1 MNGRKVAVVTGSGSG
16 VGAATVLLFAQR
28 GYDVVVNWSRS
39 EREAQDSA
47 AACRAAGADV
57 LVQQADVADDA
68 QCRALVAA
76 AVGRW
81 GRLDALVNNA
91 AVSLFGAAAKW
102 DALDPQAFHQVMG
115 VNTVGA
121 FQMVRAALSHLKET
135 GGSIVNV
142 SSIAGTLGIG
152 SSAPYVAS
160 KGALN
165 ALTLYLAR
173 ALAPQ
178 VRVNAVCPGLVTSR
192 WFARG
197 MGEAAADKVREG
209 YEADVP
215 LGRSCTPEDVA
226 EAIVWLADGAR
237 TTTGELLALDGGM
250 HLGRVARR

>member
-1 MNGRKVAVVTGSGSG
+1 MNGRKVALVTGSGSG
-16 VGAATVLLFAQR
+16 VGAATVRLFAQR

-68 QCRALVAA
+68 QCRALVAEA
-76 AVGRW
+76 IGRW

-102 DALDPQAFHQVMG
+102 DALDPQAFQQVMG

-121 FQMVRAALSHLKET
+121 FQMLRAALPHLKEA

>member
-1 MNGRKVAVVTGSGSG
+1 
-16 VGAATVLLFAQR
+16 
-28 GYDVVVNWSRS
+28 VVNWSRS

-57 LVQQADVADDA
+57 LVQQADVAEDA

-76 AVGRW
+76 AIGRW

-102 DALDPQAFHQVMG
+102 DALDPQAFQQVMG

-121 FQMVRAALSHLKET
+121 FQMVRAALPHLKEA

-197 MGEAAADKVREG
+197 MGEAAADKIREG